1 MPDTVVDTSHARDS
15 GRHFPGHCQNPKRPD
30 GRTVRV
36 LLTVHDG
43 LSCYSRVSGPL
54 QTMDNERKAKLESS
68 YVHLNEDAPRQSSVP
83 CPTCGLMVPTTMK
96 ACPQDGTEI
105 APAIL
110 GDALSAT
117 YEFIEA
123 VGAGGMSVIYKARH
137 RALNRLVAIK
147 MLHGHMLSDTIIRR
161 FQQEAKASSLL
172 QHPNTVAVY
181 DFGIT
186 ESGLPFMVMDFVEGE
201 TLANRLK
208 RRGTLP
214 PRACIM
220 IFKQVCDAVEHAHEL
235 GILHRD
241 LKPGNIMLIE
251 SEGTPGIVKI
261 LDFGIAKIM
270 DATDSPGHNL
280 TQTGEVF
287 GSPLYMSPEQCSGNK
302 ALDRRS
308 DIYSLGCVMY
318 ECLTGTVPHR
328 GDTVMATIVKQ
339 LNERPKPITELQ
351 PNARIP
357 AKLEDIVDKA
367 LEKNPDKRFQSM
379 EELKE
384 ALIELRDT
392 ENLDTAGGGKRWKH
406 LARKVHIPQ
415 KSLWLLTVGLC
426 VATTAVSLS
435 FLSARTPE
443 KQSVT
448 DLSRFP
454 PDSVSTRR
462 DKFEKFRSYVDH
474 SKITD
479 QLLAEYLPVDI
490 QIENLD
496 LGNSKVGNQGL
507 LFVGKQSRLKDLRL
521 GKTKITDAGLESLS
535 NLKNIRTLN
544 LNDTFITDDGLTH
557 LSQMT
562 DMRDLSLVNTKIG
575 NEGLANLAKMHH
587 LQRLLLTGTP
597 INGDGLQLIKDLPID
612 ELHVDGTVIRDSDLP
627 VINNLKSLVEIHI
640 GSTKVNG
647 DGLQSLTDLKSL
659 KRLFMSNCPFE
670 DKNLHFL
677 KQFPNLEEVGAGA
690 THITDAGLAA
700 LAQVPTLTAIQINQD
715 NITDAGLKCLIQM
728 PQLEKLSV
736 EKTHVTDEGFR
747 DIGKLKKLREL
758 DVAGT
763 DITDVSLVEFGKLPK
778 LRKLNIKYC
787 HQLTAAAA
795 EEFHSEHQA
804 CHLDQ

>member
-1 MPDTVVDTSHARDS
+1 
-15 GRHFPGHCQNPKRPD
+15 
-30 GRTVRV
+30 
-36 LLTVHDG
+36 
-43 LSCYSRVSGPL
+43 
-54 QTMDNERKAKLESS
+54 
-68 YVHLNEDAPRQSSVP
+68 
-83 CPTCGLMVPTTMK
+83 MK
-96 ACPQDGTEI
+96 ACPQDGAEI
-105 APAIL
+105 APVIL

-147 MLHGHMLSDTIIRR
+147 MLHGHMLTDTIIRR

-172 QHPNTVAVY
+172 RHPNTVAVY

-214 PRACIM
+214 PRDCIM

-270 DATDSPGHNL
+270 DGSDSAGHHL

-287 GSPLYMSPEQCSGNK
+287 GSPLYMSPEQCSGVK

-318 ECLTGTVPHR
+318 ECLAGTVPHR

-339 LNERPKPITELQ
+339 LNERPKPVTELQ
-351 PNARIP
+351 PDAHIP

-384 ALIELRDT
+384 ALIALRDT

-406 LARKVHIPQ
+406 LARKVHIPR

-443 KQSVT
+443 KPSAT
-448 DLSRFP
+448 KLSRFP
-454 PDSVSTRR
+454 ATSKFTLK

-490 QIENLD
+490 QIDKLD
-496 LGNSKVGNQGL
+496 LGSAKVGDQGL
-507 LFVGKQSRLKDLRL
+507 SFVGKQSRLQYLYL
-521 GKTKITDAGLESLS
+521 GRTKTTDAGLAFLS
-535 NLKNIRTLN
+535 NLKNITTLN
-544 LNDTFITDDGLTH
+544 LNDTLVTDEGLKY
-557 LSQMT
+557 LSHMT

-575 NEGLANLAKMHH
+575 NEGLASLRAMHH
-587 LQRLLLTGTP
+587 LRRLLLTGTP
-597 INGDGLQLIKDLPID
+597 INGDGLQLIKDLPIE
-612 ELHVDGTVIRDSDLP
+612 ELHVDGTVIRDSDFP
-627 VINNLKSLVEIHI
+627 VINNFKSLVEIHV
-640 GSTKVNG
+640 GATKITG
-647 DGLQSLTDLKSL
+647 DGFQSLTDLKSL
-659 KRLFMSNCPFE
+659 RMFFMSNCLFE
-670 DKNLHFL
+670 DKNAHYL
-677 KQFPNLEEVGAGA
+677 KALPKLEEVGAGA
-690 THITDAGLAA
+690 THITDAGLAV
-700 LAQVPTLTAIQINQD
+700 LAQIPTLTAIQVNED
-715 NITDAGLKCLIQM
+715 NITDAGLKSLIQM
-728 PQLEKLSV
+728 PQLKKLSV
-736 EKTHVTDEGFR
+736 EKTPVTDEGFR
-747 DIGKLKKLREL
+747 EIGKLKKLREL

-763 DITDVSLVEFGKLPK
+763 DITDVSLTEFAKLPK
-778 LRKLNIKYC
+778 LRTLNIKYC
-787 HQLTAAAA
+787 HQLTPAAIA
-795 EEFHSEHQA
+795 EFRKQHHE